1 MPSSVAKHTIP
12 PFYACYF
19 LRSLASPGT
28 TYIGSTPAPP
38 RRKRQH
44 NGDLTQGAYKTAR
57 ARPWEMECIVY
68 GFSSKIAAL
77 QLEWAWAKPH
87 LSRHLKFLAVEHSA
101 DGVTSD
107 TAVWVGM
114 PLFPSTSMTPG
125 QTRWGKPKRRMA
137 RPPSTPNARLLA
149 MRALLRSEPFCGW
162 GLKLAFFTEWSW
174 LAYQR
179 LEAANQAPSSISAP
193 HSTTRLQLE
202 RFSRSGKPLHPLY
215 PMVVCDFAGVDGKRI
230 PLVHVSPQHR
240 IDAGVADQPIKKRL
254 NSSKKHLDT
263 EETPQWSET
272 LPRSANLKGLDACV
286 QDFTSFPSPQPPP
299 LSTDLTKKVKRVTKA
314 SKEAAI
320 GQSAVEDEEA
330 EKEAE
335 DEDASAEG
343 ATTAI
348 SPAEAGSASALVL
361 HRMRFDDLDVE
372 ESEWRRFEQAIS
384 AHLSSS
390 SNKAAGGSMSDFMQT
405 CVQRYIAAQ
414 DARTIN
420 DAVPA
425 PTAPCAICDESIDL
439 TRQLDFVLCPSPPRS
454 TLPNATVTTSSVAEA
469 GSMHI
474 DDQSCSSVYHLSCL
488 ASSFLQQRDSG
499 EGANSSMNTVLPTH
513 GVCPHHA
520 GEQKETALWSDVV
533 RAMYR
538 RSERFER
545 LLQLLI
551 RSGRTL
557 TEHLNPPEVEATAK
571 IAKTGKSK
579 GRAKAAIE
587 DESQVDLDAEQAEQ
601 GKTVKKAKATAG
613 RKRRQPAVGVAEE
626 ALDSISEAQVSET
639 STVEEKKAKRKAPRK
654 AKTVDPTDVID
665 LT

>member
-77 QLEWAWAKPH
+77 QFEWAWAKPH
-87 LSRHLKFLAVEHSA
+87 LSRHLKFLTAEHSA
-101 DGVTSD
+101 YGVPAD
-107 TAVWVGM
+107 TAAWVGM
-114 PLFPSTSMTPG
+114 PLFPSTSMTPD

-137 RPPSTPNARLLA
+137 RPPSTPNARLLV

-179 LEAANQAPSSISAP
+179 VEAANQAPSSVSAP
-193 HSTTRLQLE
+193 HAATLLQLE

-215 PMVVCDFAGVDGKRI
+215 PIAVCDFAGVDGKRI
-230 PLVHVSPQHR
+230 PLVHISAQHR
-240 IDAGVADQPIKKRL
+240 LDAGVADQPVQKRQS
-254 NSSKKHLDT
+254 SSKKHVDA

-286 QDFTSFPSPQPPP
+286 QDFTSFPSPQPAA
-299 LSTDLTKKVKRVTKA
+299 LNTDLTKKAKRATKA
-314 SKEAAI
+314 SKEVGT

-330 EKEAE
+330 ENEAE
-335 DEDASAEG
+335 DEDAGAEG

-348 SPAEAGSASALVL
+348 SPAEAGSASARLL
-361 HRMRFDDLDVE
+361 HRMRFDDLDAE
-372 ESEWRRFEQAIS
+372 ESEWRRFEDVIS
-384 AHLSSS
+384 TYFSSS
-390 SNKAAGGSMSDFMQT
+390 SNRAANDSMSDLMQT
-405 CVQRYIAAQ
+405 CVQRHIAAQ
-414 DARTIN
+414 DARTMN

-425 PTAPCAICDESIDL
+425 PTAACAICNESIDL
-439 TRQLDFVLCPSPPRS
+439 TRQLDFVLCPSPHRS
-454 TLPNATVTTSSVAEA
+454 TLPIVTTSSVAEA
-469 GSMHI
+469 GSHQI
-474 DDQSCSSVYHLSCL
+474 DDRCCSSVYHLSCL
-488 ASSFLQQRDSG
+488 ATSFLQQDDSG
-499 EGANSSMNTVLPTH
+499 QGANSIPNTVLPTH
-513 GVCPHHA
+513 GVCRHHT
-520 GEQKETALWSDVV
+520 GEQKETALWADVV

-545 LLQLLI
+545 LLQFLI

-557 TEHLNPPEVEATAK
+557 KEHLNPPEIEATAK
-571 IAKTGKSK
+571 PGKTGKSK
-579 GRAKAAIE
+579 SRAKAAID
-587 DESQVDLDAEQAEQ
+587 DEAQVELDAEQAEQ

-613 RKRRQPAVGVAEE
+613 RKRRQPIASVAEE
-626 ALDSISEAQVSET
+626 ALKSASEAQASET
-639 STVEEKKAKRKAPRK
+639 SVVEEKMAKRKARRK